1 MRISDWSSDVCSSD
15 LDGGTLKLLHF
26 AYRSEVDIRPA
37 PLEDFVAVHLPV
49 RGTLAY
55 SCNGRGYRVGPGS
68 GVAISPRD
76 DVRMRWSEDLELR
89 VLRVDQI
96 GRAHV

>member
-1 MRISDWSSDVCSSD
+1 MNTHTLRVRRRAEGAQAEISQS
-15 LDGGTLKLLHF
+15 DGGTLKLLHF

-55 SCNGRGYRVGPGS
+55 SCNGRGYPVGPGP
-68 GVAISPRD
+68 GVARSDERRGGTEW
-76 DVRMRWSEDLELR
+76 VST
-89 VLRVDQI
+89 
-96 GRAHV
+96 GRSRGERCT